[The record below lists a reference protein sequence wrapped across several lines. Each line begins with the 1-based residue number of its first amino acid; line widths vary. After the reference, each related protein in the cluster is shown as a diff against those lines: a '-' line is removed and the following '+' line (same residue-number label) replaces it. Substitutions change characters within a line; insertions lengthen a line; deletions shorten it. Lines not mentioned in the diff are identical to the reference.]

1 MLLFDQTEDDRNKVV
16 SALVPVEARSAVR
29 RLQKANRLT
38 SPEASLVLDALRNK
52 IGWIVERP
60 IDPKVLESASIL
72 IDRYIIRTLDA
83 VQLGSAIVAR
93 DLLSAPDMRFIASDK
108 TLLEAA
114 RLEGFQT
121 WDPCD

>member
-1 MLLFDQTEDDRNKVV
+1 MLLFDQTEDDHNKVV

-38 SPEASLVLDALRNK
+38 PSEAALVLDALKNK
-52 IGWIVERP
+52 TEWIVERP
-60 IDPKVLESASIL
+60 ISPKVLEAALVL
-72 IDRYIIRTLDA
+72 IDRYVIRALDA